1 VGQQFEVARLVY
13 EKNKEKPME
22 ICNTL
27 QPHAWGYNKQHD
39 GNHKKAE
46 DILKMLEDAHS
57 MNANLLL
64 NVGPKGDGSFPEED
78 IAAITEAGAR
88 L

>member
-1 VGQQFEVARLVY
+1 
-13 EKNKEKPME
+13 
-22 ICNTL
+22 
-27 QPHAWGYNKQHD
+27 
-39 GNHKKAE
+39 
-46 DILKMLEDAHS
+46 